1 MNESWH
7 NDGPLDRIEQQAAA
21 WVLRRDRGLSAAEQD
36 EFSAWLA
43 ADPRHGAQLA
53 RHRRHWQRL
62 DRLGQ
67 WLPEHSDQPNPD
79 LLALP
84 WRGRLR
90 AVLPVSLSVAAA
102 AAIVIT
108 LTIWRPAETRT
119 SAPAPAIAATPPTSP
134 IGSRALDDG
143 TIVELNRGTEVTAQF
158 SAAERRVRLDRG
170 EAHFFV
176 TKDPAR
182 PFIVSAGGIDVR
194 AVGTAFNVRVDSAA
208 VEVLVT
214 EGTVQVGSG
223 VEPVRQAARGDAELA
238 GGPRP
243 GDPGLPVNGS
253 PPPETAILTARQ
265 RAVLALS
272 DRAGPPQIA
281 TLTRGEIERVLAWQ
295 HRLLDFTAAPLAEI
309 VVEFNRRNVTQ
320 LVLLDPELAA
330 VRISASFRSDNIA
343 GFVHLLEAGFGV
355 RADRRGEAEIVLRKS
370 R

>member
-1 MNESWH
+1 MNDSWR
-7 NDGPLDRIEQQAAA
+7 NEGPLDRIEQQAAA

-67 WLPEHSDQPNPD
+67 WLPEHGDQPNPD
-79 LLALP
+79 LLAP
-84 WRGRLR
+84 PRRGRLR
-90 AVLPVSLSVAAA
+90 AVLPVSLTLVAAA
-102 AAIVIT
+102 AILIT
-108 LTIWRPAETRT
+108 LTIWRPAETIT
-119 SAPAPAIAATPPTSP
+119 PAPAPAITATPPASP
-134 IGSRALDDG
+134 IGSRILDDG
-143 TIVELNRGTEVTAQF
+143 TLVELNRGTDITAQF

-176 TKDPAR
+176 THDPAR

-214 EGTVQVGSG
+214 EGTVQVRSG
-223 VEPVRQAARGDAELA
+223 VESVRQATRGDAVLA

-243 GDPGLPVNGS
+243 GDPGLPMSSS
-253 PPPETAILTARQ
+253 PPPDTAILTARQ
-265 RAVLALS
+265 RAVVAVS
-272 DRAGPPQIA
+272 GQAGPPQIA
-281 TLTRGEIERVLAWQ
+281 TLTPGEIERVLAWQ
-295 HRLLDFTAAPLAEI
+295 RRLLDFTAAPLTEI
-309 VVEFNRRNVTQ
+309 VAEFNRRNATQ

-355 RADRRGEAEIVLRKS
+355 RTERRGEAEIVLRKS